1 MPFKGFL
8 KLFGLKKSVSE
19 KKEKPVR
26 KHLYDEVSDEQI
38 QTGKKEDFKRRP
50 RAYDEIEIDDE
61 DGPTM
66 VDGSPDGTP
75 DEQSS
80 RTTKSLNYIEVD
92 VQPRD
97 PSSEVRRSDPPTHYS
112 TVEVGADAGTN
123 KRKVSID
130 LQE

>member
-1 MPFKGFL
+1 MESRSG
-8 KLFGLKKSVSE
+8 KKYA
-19 KKEKPVR
+19 VR